1 MSAFEKP
8 FFLDKVSLLEYR
20 KQVEIIN
27 VLDTYEEQLKEL
39 FLIRNPRFRFD
50 LNYENDWQS
59 FLTDHLRGRS
69 LDECGQWFFF
79 PWSKSLV
86 HYLSEDMHLEMRTAR
101 NRNIINEE
109 EQKKIYNSSI
119 AIAGLSVGSHP
130 AFTMAIMGM
139 VKKWHLADP
148 DIISGSNLNRIR
160 TDVTQIGE
168 SKCFLIT
175 RQIYQ
180 INPYAEILVY
190 DKGVDDSNIV
200 EFLSGVDIL
209 VEEVDNLAMK
219 IRLRLEAKKYKIPV
233 LMATDNGDNVIVDV
247 ERYDLH
253 SDLKIFNGVVGD
265 LTLED
270 FLKIPP
276 AEMPRLATKIAG
288 PKLITSRMQ
297 ESLLEVGKSIYSWPQ
312 TGDAATL
319 AGVAIAY
326 VAKRILIGEQVCEGK
341 MEINLD
347 AIFDPDYNLDKSVQ
361 QRNDQRGKFLQTI
374 GLEDSQLQSDIKKV
388 ILAGARAPSGDNSQ
402 PWRFRVKSGIIESYN
417 LPEKDNPI
425 FNYKQRGSH
434 VAHGALLENMKI
446 VAAELGYDTKIK
458 LFPNTVNDNLVS
470 QLVLEKGSVEVKKD
484 VLYQSIFQRAINRK
498 KYSDTLL
505 TDDQKTYLL
514 NSVQEIGEGKI
525 FLVDDSEKKKLFGQ
539 AVSKNEIVML
549 ENEYL
554 HNYFFRDVR
563 WTEKEEL
570 KHKNGLYLKTM
581 ELSPPAVLI
590 FKLLNNWKR
599 AVQLNKIGISKFV
612 AKQNAVVYASGS
624 VVGVITVSSQGT
636 PEEFIL
642 AGRLMERLWLKVNKL
657 GLSFHPITGVAYLM
671 MRILDNTNEVL
682 STEHIKIVKD
692 SFEQIKQVFGLA
704 DETIVL
710 PFRIGNGGKPS
721 GQSSRLDPEI
731 IFE

>member
-1 MSAFEKP
+1 MSTFEKP
-8 FFLDKVSLLEYR
+8 IFLDGVSLLEYK
-20 KQVEIIN
+20 KQVEPTKI
-27 VLDTYEEQLKEL
+27 LDTYEDQLKEL

-59 FLTDHLRGRS
+59 FLKGHIHERS
-69 LDECGQWFFF
+69 LSDCGQWVFF

-86 HYLSEDMHLEMRTAR
+86 HYLSEEMHLEMRTAR
-101 NRNIINEE
+101 NRNIINED
-109 EQKKIYNSSI
+109 EQKKIYNSSV

-130 AFTMAIMGM
+130 ALTMAIMGM
-139 VKKWHLADP
+139 VKKWRLADP
-148 DIISGSNLNRIR
+148 DTISGSNLNRIR
-160 TDVTQIGE
+160 ADVTQIGE

-180 INPYAEILVY
+180 INPYAEILAY
-190 DKGVDDSNIV
+190 DKGVDDSNIS
-200 EFLSGVDIL
+200 EFLSGVDVL

-219 IRLRLEAKKYKIPV
+219 ISLRLEAKKYKIPV

-253 SDLKIFNGVVGD
+253 SDLKIFNGVAGD
-265 LTLED
+265 LSFEE

-288 PKLITSRMQ
+288 SKLITSRMQ
-297 ESLLEVGKSIYSWPQ
+297 DSLLEVGKSIYSWPQ

-326 VAKRILIGEQVCEGK
+326 IAKRILIGDKVCEGK

-347 AIFDPDYNLDKSVQ
+347 TIFDPDYNLDESIQ
-361 QRNDQRGKFLQTI
+361 QRNDQRIKFLQTI
-374 GLEDSQLQSDIKKV
+374 GLEDLQLQSDIKKV
-388 ILAGARAPSGDNSQ
+388 ILAGVRAPSGDNSQ

-434 VAHGALLENMKI
+434 MAHGALLENMKI
-446 VAAELGYDTKIK
+446 VATELGYKTKIK
-458 LFPNTVNDNLVS
+458 LFPDSTNVDLIS
-470 QLVLEKGSVEVKKD
+470 QLILEKGDVEKNN
-484 VLYQSIFQRAINRK
+484 LYQSIFQRSINRK
-498 KYSDTLL
+498 KYSDILL
-505 TDDQKTYLL
+505 TDEQRKYLL
-514 NSVQEIGEGKI
+514 DTVQEIGGGKI
-525 FLVDDSEKKKLFGQ
+525 FLVDDPGEKKLFGQ
-539 AVSKNEIVML
+539 AVSQNEIVML
-549 ENEYL
+549 ENEHL

-581 ELSPPAVLI
+581 ELPPPAVLI
-590 FKLLNNWKR
+590 FKLLSNWKR
-599 AVQLNKIGISKFV
+599 AIQLNKIGISKFI

-624 VVGVITVSSQGT
+624 VVGVITVSSLGT

-642 AGRLMERLWLKVNKL
+642 AGRLMERLWLKANKL

-692 SFEQIKQVFGLA
+692 SFEQIKQVFGLT
-704 DETIVL
+704 DETIAL